1 MRLRPR
7 FGSALL
13 LLSILSSSGA
23 VIAASAVA
31 WSEEAYGYAYNVRTV
46 EEAERL
52 ALEACKKNGCET
64 GIKILASSAGEGHG
78 ALAADGNV
86 LGVALGFPDHAS
98 AASRALSECR
108 RQGGKSPRV
117 ILTWHDR
124 GY

>member
-1 MRLRPR
+1 MPLNRLLRC
-7 FGSALL
+7 LL
-13 LLSILSSSGA
+13 MLTAMVAAASLG
-23 VIAASAVA
+23 AASAVA

-52 ALEACKKNGCET
+52 AMQACNSNGCAT
-64 GIKILASSAGEGHG
+64 NVRILASSAGEGHG
-78 ALAADGNV
+78 ALAADGNI

-98 AASRALSECR
+98 AASRALSECH

-117 ILTWHDR
+117 IFTWYDR